1 MYNGDPT
8 LYLLDL
14 SASAVLIAKPKSA
27 ILSCWES
34 VIRILAG
41 LRSRCMMS
49 FLAKLR

>member
-1 MYNGDPT
+1 MYKGEPT

-14 SASAVLIAKPKSA
+14 SASAVLIANPKSA

-34 VIRILAG
+34 VMRILAG
-41 LRSRCMMS
+41 LRSRWMMS